1 MYRTGFFVT
10 LFMALFAIATVCN
23 GRSVEDDEEVD
34 QLVSKQFRPHLRSLE
49 SVPNLPAWKREGEPD
64 KSNIVNA
71 AMEIVQTLEKYHV
84 TLEDIYAAAENEV
97 KTGETKRRGLGSS
110 FWLNQLIWSLGKK

>member
-10 LFMALFAIATVCN
+10 IFMVLFAIATVCN

-34 QLVSKQFRPHLRSLE
+34 HLVNKQFRPHLRPLE
-49 SVPNLPAWKREGEPD
+49 SVPNSPVWKREGEPD

-71 AMEIVQTLEKYHV
+71 AMEIVQILEKYHV

-97 KTGETKRRGLGSS
+97 KTGETKRRGLGGSY
-110 FWLNQLIWSLGKK
+110 WLNQLIWSLGKK